1 MPSPSPWLR
10 TFTQALTVGYN
21 AVVVPEGVLAD
32 KLIGSATTPWT
43 FAGDTAAPGFPVPAN
58 TPQDIDF
65 DLKTPLYI
73 RAALAGTF
81 SYAILGVITAVR
93 PGTNVLT

>member
-10 TFTQALTVGYN
+10 TFTQALTVGYA

-32 KLIGSATTPWT
+32 ELICSATTPWV
-43 FAGDTAAPGFPVPAN
+43 FAGATSESGFPVLAN
-58 TPQDIDF
+58 TPLPIPF
-65 DLKTPLYI
+65 DAKTPIYVK
-73 RAALAGTF
+73 AALAGTF
-81 SYAILGVITAVR
+81 SYAILGTITAVK